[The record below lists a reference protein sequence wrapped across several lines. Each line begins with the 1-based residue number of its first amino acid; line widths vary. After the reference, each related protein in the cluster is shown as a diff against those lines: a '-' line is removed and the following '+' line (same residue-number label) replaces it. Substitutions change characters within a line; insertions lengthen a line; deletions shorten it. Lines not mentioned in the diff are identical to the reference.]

1 MGAKIVGR
9 TLRLSPA
16 RRFIGDLVYFAKAVP
31 SVPVQRPMQL
41 GPLAAARNACP
52 SRLSWVAIF
61 LKAYGLTA
69 RRIPELR
76 RAYLDWPY
84 ARLYEHPES
93 QASVAVERE
102 IDGEPAVLFGHI
114 RTPEL
119 KTLLELEGHVQ
130 RFKNEPVQNFGIFR
144 RALFVSKFPRF
155 LRRFLWWANLC
166 WSGPMRAR
174 RFGTFG
180 VSVYASLGAASLH
193 PLSPLTTAL
202 NYSPIDDRGI
212 MDVRIIY
219 DHRVMD
225 GATIARALA
234 LLEEV
239 LLTEVLEE
247 INRSVGV
254 TPPLAAT
261 PMRYSA

>member
-1 MGAKIVGR
+1 MR
-9 TLRLSPA
+9 
-16 RRFIGDLVYFAKAVP
+16 
-31 SVPVQRPMQL
+31 L
-41 GPLAAARNACP
+41 GPLAAARAAC
-52 SRLSWVAIF
+52 SQRISWVALF
-61 LKAYGLTA
+61 LKGYA
-69 RRIPELR
+69 RAAARLPELR
-76 RAYLDWPY
+76 RAYLDWPR

-93 QASVAVERE
+93 QASVAVERD
-102 IDGEPAVLFGHI
+102 IGGEPAVLFGHI
-114 RTPEL
+114 RTPDL
-119 KTLLELEGHVQ
+119 KSLPELEAHLQ
-130 RFKNEPVQNFGIFR
+130 RFKSEPVRSFGIFR

-202 NYSPIDDRGI
+202 NYGPIEDDGA

-225 GATIARALA
+225 GATVARALA
-234 LLEEV
+234 LLEEI
-239 LLTEVLEE
+239 LLGEVLEE
-247 INRSVGV
+247 LRDLSGQ
-254 TPPLAAT
+254 AR
-261 PMRYSA
+261 MRCSA